1 MNTPSIIVTK
11 NCITA
16 IFDGHSPMSVTSDS
30 PNYNICLENIKSK
43 DWDLL
48 LENLNVENSVKNY
61 VSSSGH
67 VKVQNGQ
74 VLYMDTL
81 VDNVIVDRILDFMQ
95 EGLPFEPLVKFL
107 ENLMMNPSFRSR
119 KELYNFL
126 ENENLPITEDGHFL
140 AYKAVRGDYM
150 DIYSGKFYN
159 GVGTTVS
166 MPRHDVDDDCNNG
179 CSKGLHVGSLEYV
192 RGYGCSNG
200 RYLVVKV
207 NPANVVSV
215 PSEDARKLRTC
226 SYTVLSEFKEEL
238 NKPCYNS
245 CGEDICNDDLD
256 NCDFDDDF
264 GDVHNY

>member
-107 ENLMMNPSFRSR
+107 ENLMMNQSFRSR

-126 ENENLPITEDGHFL
+126 ENENLPSTEDGHFL

-150 DIYSGKFYN
+150 DIYSGKFY
-159 GVGTTVS
+159 V
-166 MPRHDVDDDCNNG
+166 
-179 CSKGLHVGSLEYV
+179 LESLV
-192 RGYGCSNG
+192 C
-200 RYLVVKV
+200 
-207 NPANVVSV
+207 
-215 PSEDARKLRTC
+215 
-226 SYTVLSEFKEEL
+226 
-238 NKPCYNS
+238 
-245 CGEDICNDDLD
+245 DLA
-256 NCDFDDDF
+256 FQSL
-264 GDVHNY
+264 